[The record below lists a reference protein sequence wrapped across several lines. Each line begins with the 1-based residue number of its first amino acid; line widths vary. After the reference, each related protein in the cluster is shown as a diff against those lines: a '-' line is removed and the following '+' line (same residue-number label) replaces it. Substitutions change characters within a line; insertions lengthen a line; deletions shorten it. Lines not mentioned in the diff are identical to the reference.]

1 MKISNWNK
9 FNESVNDT
17 FTEEMAQEIL
27 YYFSENSKPSKH
39 IADLFDQWEEI
50 IENNFIMYETSYEEM
65 KQMIKKMYGLVQTES
80 LDFKDSMIEIYNKI
94 REERKDFPE
103 AYEIEDAFLDLI
115 EGHGFSFMIY
125 SGLSKYEI
133 KLHSPWGG
141 NSIKLED
148 FINYCTL
155 IKNPISKLSKYRTKL
170 VECTFFDTPYCAS
183 VVAMRTKIS
192 NFNLC

>member
-9 FNESVNDT
+9 FNESVSNT

-39 IADLFDQWEEI
+39 ISDLFGHWEEI

-65 KQMIKKMYGLVQTES
+65 KQMIKKMYSLCQTES
-80 LDFKDSMIEIYNKI
+80 LDFRDSMIEIYNKI

-133 KLHSPWGG
+133 KLHSPWGD
-141 NSIKLED
+141 NSMKLED
-148 FINYCTL
+148 FINYCNL
-155 IKNPISKLSKYRTKL
+155 MKNPISKLSKYRTKL
-170 VECTFFDTPYCAS
+170 VECEFINRRYSYCAFE
-183 VVAMRTKIS
+183 VEMRTKIS
-192 NFNLC
+192 

>member
-9 FNESVNDT
+9 FNESVSDT

-39 IADLFDQWEEI
+39 IGALFDKWEEI
-50 IENNFIMYETSYEEM
+50 IENNFIMYETSYKEM
-65 KQMIKKMYGLVQTES
+65 KEMIKKLYGFAQTES
-80 LDFKDSMIEIYNKI
+80 LDFRDSMIEIYNKI

-125 SGLSKYEI
+125 SDTSEYQI

-141 NSIKLED
+141 NSTKMED
-148 FINYCTL
+148 FINYCNL
-155 IKNPISKLSKYRTKL
+155 IQNPISKLSKYGTKL
-170 VECTFFDTPYCAS
+170 VECEFINRRYSYCS
-183 VVAMRTKIS
+183 FKVEIT
-192 NFNLC
+192 N